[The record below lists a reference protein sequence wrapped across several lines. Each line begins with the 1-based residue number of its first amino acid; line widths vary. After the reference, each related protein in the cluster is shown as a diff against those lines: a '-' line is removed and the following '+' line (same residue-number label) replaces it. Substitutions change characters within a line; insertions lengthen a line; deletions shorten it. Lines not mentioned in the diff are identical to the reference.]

1 MRPATPLAVFAVSA
15 ALFALAGCNSPSR
28 PTPAAVNVP
37 AAPAPT
43 PTPTPLPP
51 AMLGCGAPPV
61 AVPAV
66 SCPRTSE
73 SYQGYVTEAL
83 ARLAAERPHLFDV
96 GDRRGALGY
105 LILDHPAYY
114 AGVLDQLRAM
124 GLCAVFDGEEIAVK
138 QDNTFSDQ
146 YKIMT
151 STGHVQTG
159 PSVYRATC
167 RPPAF

>member
-1 MRPATPLAVFAVSA
+1 
-15 ALFALAGCNSPSR
+15 
-28 PTPAAVNVP
+28 
-37 AAPAPT
+37 
-43 PTPTPLPP
+43 
-51 AMLGCGAPPV
+51 MLGCGAPPV
-61 AVPAV
+61 PNPAV

-83 ARLAAERPHLFDV
+83 ARLAAASPHLFDT

-114 AGVLDQLRAM
+114 AGVLTQLRAL

-138 QDNTFSDQ
+138 LNNEFSDQ

>member
-1 MRPATPLAVFAVSA
+1 MRPAVPFATFAVSFAIA
-15 ALFALAGCNSPSR
+15 AQIGCDSPAR
-28 PTPAAVNVP
+28 PTPAAPVP
-37 AAPAPT
+37 LAPTPAPT
-43 PTPTPLPP
+43 PVPP

-61 AVPAV
+61 AIPAV
-66 SCPRTSE
+66 SCPRASG
-73 SYQGYVTEAL
+73 SYQHLVTEAL
-83 ARLAAERPHLFDV
+83 ARLAAERPHVFDF

-105 LILDHPAYY
+105 LIVDHPAYY
-114 AGVLDQLRAM
+114 AGILDQLRAL
-124 GLCAVFDGEEIAVK
+124 GACAVFDGDEIAVK
-138 QDNTFSDQ
+138 LDNEFSDQ

>member
-1 MRPATPLAVFAVSA
+1 MPLSAPVALAAVSLALA
-15 ALFALAGCNSPSR
+15 ALLTSCDSPSR
-28 PTPAAVNVP
+28 ATPVTAAPT
-37 AAPAPT
+37 PAPT

-51 AMLGCGAPPV
+51 ASLGCGLPPV
-61 AVPAV
+61 ANPALD
-66 SCPRTSE
+66 CPRTSG
-73 SYQGYVTEAL
+73 SYQHIVTEAL
-83 ARLAAERPHLFDV
+83 ARLAAESPELFEF

-105 LILDHPAYY
+105 YIKDHPAYY
-114 AGVLDQLRAM
+114 AGVLAHVRAQ
-124 GLCAVFDGEEIAVK
+124 GACAVFDGEEIALK
-138 QDNTFSDQ
+138 TTNEFSDQ